1 MKNWK
6 ETRNYRRIKD
16 NDGNIV
22 ANIITING
30 EDVEV
35 TEEVFLAYSQS
46 ERRERYISEE
56 QEPDRILS
64 LEQLLNDH
72 VPCSA
77 AGIRSVPSAE
87 DMVLALAD
95 KEKQAKRI
103 ARLRVI
109 LADLE
114 EPEKALIQALYFDRI
129 PIREYARRLNVRL
142 NTVQYRRDRLLKKL
156 YEKIL
161 L

>member
-6 ETRNYRRIKD
+6 ETRNYKRIKD
-16 NDGNIV
+16 NSGNIV

-46 ERRERYISEE
+46 EHRERYISEE
-56 QEPDRILS
+56 QESGKVLS

-72 VPCSA
+72 VPLSA
-77 AGIRSVPSAE
+77 AGARAAPSAE
-87 DMVLALAD
+87 EIVLALAD
-95 KEKQAKRI
+95 KENQAKLM
-103 ARLRVI
+103 ARLCAI

-114 EPEKALIQALYFDRI
+114 ESEKALIQALYFDRI

>member
-6 ETRNYRRIKD
+6 ETRNYKRIKD
-16 NDGNIV
+16 NSGNIV

-56 QEPDRILS
+56 QESGKVLS

-72 VPCSA
+72 VPLSA
-77 AGIRSVPSAE
+77 AGVRAAPSAE
-87 DMVLALAD
+87 EVVLALAD
-95 KEKQAKRI
+95 KENQAKLM
-103 ARLRVI
+103 ARLCAI

-114 EPEKALIQALYFDRI
+114 ESEKALIQALYFDRI

-156 YEKIL
+156 YEKIPL
-161 L
+161 